1 MSRTRLPAA
10 VGLSAGASASAVAL
24 MGTSAWLLSRAA
36 EHPPVLYLM
45 VAIVAVRAL
54 GLARGVL
61 RYAERLVGHDV
72 ALRRQ
77 AALRVDVYRAL
88 VDQPIVGRRGGDLLS
103 RVINDVGAVTDL
115 VVRAVVPLVA
125 GGVVVLGTVLVL
137 TVVHPAAGAVIL
149 LGSVLGAVA
158 VPQWTA
164 RVSRSSTSRLA
175 PLRGTLAVALTEAT
189 SAAPDLVAYGAA
201 GPLLRRVQAAD
212 ADLRAAEQRIAL
224 VQGVSAA
231 AQWLTTGLAVVGALV
246 VGSRA
251 VAAGILPV
259 VQLAVLVLT
268 PLALHEVIAGLPAAR
283 QALTRAR
290 TALSRVDEVVHAAP
304 SLASGPG
311 TLPDPSTTAPRS
323 TLSGLTLSGLTAG
336 WPGAAPAVTGL
347 DLRVA
352 PGERV
357 ALVGPSGVGK
367 TTVAATILGLLA
379 PVAGRV
385 EVEQPVGYLAQDA
398 YLFDT
403 TVAENVRLGD
413 RDATDADLA
422 YALHRVG
429 LELELD
435 RLVGEHGTRVSGGE
449 ARRIALA
456 RLLLQDRPVLVVD
469 EPTEHLDRP
478 TANALVDDLFALAE
492 HAALVVITHDPELMA
507 RCDRVVR
514 LCPPGRSQPQ
524 PGPTQ
529 PGNWRQIGR
538 EGAGQTLICRQFS
551 APRRRTG

>member
-1 MSRTRLPAA
+1 MTRTRLPAA

-125 GGVVVLGTVLVL
+125 GGVVVLSTVLVL

-175 PLRGTLAVALTEAT
+175 PVRGTLAVTLTEAT

-251 VAAGILPV
+251 VAAGALPV

-290 TALSRVDEVVHAAP
+290 TALARVDEVVHAAP
-304 SLASGPG
+304 SLAVGPEA
-311 TLPDPSTTAPRS
+311 LPGPSTTAA
-323 TLSGLTLSGLTAG
+323 TLPTVTEQTVTGLTLSGLTAG

-347 DLRVA
+347 DLRVE

-367 TTVAATILGLLA
+367 TTAAATILGLLA

-429 LELELD
+429 LDLELD

-478 TANALVDDLFALAE
+478 TAIALVDDLFALAE
-492 HAALVVITHDPELMA
+492 HTALVVITHDPELMA

-514 LCPPGRSQPQ
+514 LGPPDRSRPA
-524 PGPTQ
+524 PSSPTQ
-529 PGNWRQIGR
+529 PHPARKLATDRQ
-538 EGAGQTLICRQFS
+538 
-551 APRRRTG
+551 